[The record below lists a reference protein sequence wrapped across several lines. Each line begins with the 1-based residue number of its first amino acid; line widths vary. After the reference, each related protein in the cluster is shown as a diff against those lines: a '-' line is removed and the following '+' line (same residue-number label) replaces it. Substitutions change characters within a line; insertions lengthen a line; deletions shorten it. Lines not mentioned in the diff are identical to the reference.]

1 MIKAINLKNLDYGVR
16 IGSNQISDLTIARIG
31 WLLPAITVPIAMV
44 VHILLGNARTF
55 PIFISESDYPGLER
69 WIFTIGLCCAGIV
82 QMLFAYR
89 MWYLMKDEGRR
100 KLMHITLICGLFT
113 GGNLVIMS
121 FADMYDHLALHVL
134 TASNVFPGG
143 MVWALM
149 AHLSLPNANVK
160 GKKIRIRGMII
171 SLISFIIMT
180 QSIIRAVKDLEK
192 FGLEGDTLFTLN
204 SIQPAINV
212 AAYAEYGLFIGLIM
226 SLYSFEFDIKNKI
239 LESK

>member
-1 MIKAINLKNLDYGVR
+1 
-16 IGSNQISDLTIARIG
+16 
-31 WLLPAITVPIAMV
+31 
-44 VHILLGNARTF
+44 
-55 PIFISESDYPGLER
+55 
-69 WIFTIGLCCAGIV
+69 
-82 QMLFAYR
+82 
-89 MWYLMKDEGRR
+89 
-100 KLMHITLICGLFT
+100 
-113 GGNLVIMS
+113 
-121 FADMYDHLALHVL
+121 MYDYLALHVL
-134 TASNVFPGG
+134 TASNVFQGG

-180 QSIIRAVKDLEK
+180 QSVIRAVKDLEK
-192 FGLEGDTLFTLN
+192 FGLEGETLFTLN

-226 SLYSFEFDIKNKI
+226 ALYSFEFDIKNKI